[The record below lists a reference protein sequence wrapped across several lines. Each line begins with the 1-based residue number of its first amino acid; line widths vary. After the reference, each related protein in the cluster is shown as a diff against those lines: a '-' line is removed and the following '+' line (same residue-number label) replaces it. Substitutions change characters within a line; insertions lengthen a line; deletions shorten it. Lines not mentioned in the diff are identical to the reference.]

1 MKKNLKTEFS
11 TRQYM
16 LSRDFEIYY
25 YSDRSLPGV
34 KSHTHDYYE
43 FYFFLGGDIKMHIDK
58 KTFVPV
64 PGTMMVIP
72 PGVPHYATLTN
83 GESPYRRFV
92 FWVTEDFLGTLGSI
106 SEDYRFLADRAKN
119 SGTFFMHKFTE
130 IAFNSLQG
138 KVFSLIDEINSE
150 RFGRDAKILISVSD
164 FMLSLNRAVYESENP
179 TQNDSD
185 SESLYHSIILYIETH
200 IDEDLS
206 LDELSEKFHVSKYH
220 ISHLFTETNGLPLH
234 KYIIKKRLGMCLD
247 AILSGQDISAVS
259 SGYGFSDYSVFYRA
273 FVKEYGKSPKQYK
286 DEIMRNK

>member
-1 MKKNLKTEFS
+1 
-11 TRQYM
+11 M

-25 YSDRSLPGV
+25 YSDRSLPNV

-58 KTFVPV
+58 NTFVPV

-106 SEDYRFLADRAKN
+106 SEDYRFLADRAKK

-220 ISHLFTETNGLPLH
+220 ISHLFTKTNGLPLH